1 MKGVDLPPVAQLV
14 KKSACN
20 EGDPGSIPRL
30 GRSAGEGKGYQLQY
44 SDLENSMDCMA
55 SFMEFSKQEY

>member
-1 MKGVDLPPVAQLV
+1 MKGVDFPLVAQLV